1 MHGEYKIRVKNSR
14 NSYSFTLRRNLTILR
29 GESGRGKTTLFD
41 MIREYNRYGKESG
54 VSISCDREL
63 IAIEGDQWE
72 DEILRNPGKIVIID
86 EDSHFIRSKDFAE
99 TVKGSDNYYLLIT
112 RDYLEQLPVSVDEI
126 YRLSGT
132 KNKRFVKIYTE
143 IERMYDAPVRRYLPF
158 RPQVIITE
166 DKRSGFQF
174 FESVAKKMGIS
185 CVSAEGKSQVLSTLN
200 RYSEMAVVVVADGAA
215 FGAEMEDVVRQQ
227 ALRPRKI
234 ALFLPESFEWIVLK
248 SGVVELE
255 NNEQLDSPELFANS
269 EAFMSWEQYFTKLL
283 MDATQNSEFKKYRKD
298 KLANYY
304 LQDRVV
310 REIEKEIPG
319 VDLKESEDK

>member
-54 VSISCDREL
+54 VSISSDREL

-112 RDYLEQLPVSVDEI
+112 RNYLEQLPVSVDEI
-126 YRLSGT
+126 YRLFGT
-132 KNKRFVKIYTE
+132 KNKRFEKIYTE
-143 IERMYDAPVRRYLPF
+143 IERMY
-158 RPQVIITE
+158 
-166 DKRSGFQF
+166 
-174 FESVAKKMGIS
+174 
-185 CVSAEGKSQVLSTLN
+185 
-200 RYSEMAVVVVADGAA
+200 
-215 FGAEMEDVVRQQ
+215 
-227 ALRPRKI
+227 
-234 ALFLPESFEWIVLK
+234 
-248 SGVVELE
+248 
-255 NNEQLDSPELFANS
+255 
-269 EAFMSWEQYFTKLL
+269 
-283 MDATQNSEFKKYRKD
+283 DATQNSEFKKYRKD
-298 KLANYY
+298 TLANYY

-319 VDLKESEDK
+319 LDLKESEDK